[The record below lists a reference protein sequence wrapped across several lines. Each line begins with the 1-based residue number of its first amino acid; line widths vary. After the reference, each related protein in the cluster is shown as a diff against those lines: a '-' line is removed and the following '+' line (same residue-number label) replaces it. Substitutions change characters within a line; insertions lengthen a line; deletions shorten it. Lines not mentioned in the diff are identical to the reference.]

1 MQLLLLDNKSFKICE
16 NDLSFINAAYRL
28 EFLIGER
35 KYISMLYDDENDEH
49 VNAIIPRNSN
59 SIREFQKLIFRSI
72 IRGLNIANIKR
83 L

>member
-16 NDLSFINAAYRL
+16 KTIYHPNAAYRL
-28 EFLIGER
+28 EFLIGGK
-35 KYISMLYDDENDEH
+35 KYISMHDDENDEH